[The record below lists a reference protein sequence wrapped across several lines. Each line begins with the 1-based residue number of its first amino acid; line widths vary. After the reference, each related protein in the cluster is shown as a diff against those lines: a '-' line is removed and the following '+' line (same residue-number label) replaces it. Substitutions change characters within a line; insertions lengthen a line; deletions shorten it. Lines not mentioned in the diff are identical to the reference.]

1 MNPRAAQLF
10 QQLRSVQ
17 EIRQPESTGSAH
29 DTICSD
35 VMRIECS
42 VDGGTERYI
51 LRTTGNQ
58 KLGWMAIN
66 FRRNIGDSP
75 MVVVWPSR
83 GADGEYD
90 SVALLQR
97 KALYKVM
104 PTPDPHPPFAAK
116 LSLTDTYVTMENPQM
131 AFTRNT
137 GCRTSFGHS
146 GPRIG
151 GLGCSHITTHH
162 KIGHGMLNVTR
173 IPTIP
178 AEPPV
183 PPPPPVHPG
192 ISIPKTKTIG

>member
-1 MNPRAAQLF
+1 MNPRAAQLS

-17 EIRQPESTGSAH
+17 EIRQSTGSAH

-58 KLGWMAIN
+58 MLGWMAIG

-97 KALYKVM
+97 KALYEIM
-104 PTPDPHPPFAAK
+104 TTPDPHPPFAAK

-131 AFTRNT
+131 AFTRNNIIWAFRPPDR
-137 GCRTSFGHS
+137 RT
-146 GPRIG
+146 RIP
-151 GLGCSHITTHH
+151 HITTHH
-162 KIGHGMLNVTR
+162 KFGHGMLNVTR

-183 PPPPPVHPG
+183 PVPPPPPVHPG
-192 ISIPKTKTIG
+192 HSHSEDEDD

>member
-58 KLGWMAIN
+58 KLGWMAM
-66 FRRNIGDSP
+66 RNMGDSP

-97 KALYKVM
+97 KALYEIM

-116 LSLTDTYVTMENPQM
+116 LSLTDTYVTVQNPQI
-131 AFTRNT
+131 AFTRKRDVEHHLGIQAPGSADSDAPISPHT
-137 GCRTSFGHS
+137 TKLAMAQRDAHPYHPRRATSPS
-146 GPRIG
+146 PLPQYI
-151 GLGCSHITTHH
+151 
-162 KIGHGMLNVTR
+162 
-173 IPTIP
+173 
-178 AEPPV
+178 
-183 PPPPPVHPG
+183 PG
-192 ISIPKTKTIG
+192 IPVPKTKMIG